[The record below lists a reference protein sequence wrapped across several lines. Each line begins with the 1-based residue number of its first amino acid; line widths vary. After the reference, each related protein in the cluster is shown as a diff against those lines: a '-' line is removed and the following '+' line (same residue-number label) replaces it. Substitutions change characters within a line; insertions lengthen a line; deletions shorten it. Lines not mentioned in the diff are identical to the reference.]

1 MNKSNVCR
9 LCVAI
14 IAILNRAKGT
24 IQMHVRKLPLEAVLH
39 TYRSANWM
47 RVAMVALVAVI
58 GSLLATVGPAA
69 ANQHTAPPMPER
81 TTSQSACVGDALYE
95 YGFIDIDTLDDGRQD
110 AINCLAYYG
119 ITVGKTADTYD
130 PASNVTRSQMALFLY
145 RTAEAAGI
153 DIDAATERTAM
164 FSDIGELG
172 DAWQTAIKALY
183 AHNIM
188 DGRRD
193 SRSGIAGVASS
204 ETFVPHEAISR
215 AEMAH
220 YLRNLVRAAQPDMFK
235 DGKLD
240 SVSSLDHF
248 QDAATGTPSAVNDA
262 IAEAYELGITNGVTE
277 MPRAFNPSGL
287 VTRSQ
292 MALFITRTL
301 AHTTARPVGLTVQQD
316 GATLV
321 VSVRGRDY
329 QPTDEALR
337 VDAFYINADDADD
350 AFERGGGCDTS
361 EVSSDELEGRYPC
374 EIDRRDPRL
383 VDGDA
388 TIDFT
393 DALSSEGI
401 AVWVWVGELGDEYA
415 DAADDD
421 VWEHV
426 FKGGTLPQPEAS
438 ELTVTYEG
446 VDTNDKGEPLT
457 ARSGDIVTV
466 YVQLQGHYERETELE
481 DVHQSVD
488 YTLQLKLERH
498 LKVGDAGYVADGTG
512 TNRRIETLPEA
523 TTLTLDEKGRG
534 QFTLSGPRSFHSPT
548 HDYTETF
555 TLMPKEG
562 NSHPIPESRF
572 TAVKFAPAD
581 MAVPTTVEISG
592 YDPWIEA
599 DDGTAAASERDIT
612 VTVYDQFGQL
622 VKADEEVLLV
632 ATGAFVDDG
641 TATPTGTTFKKET
654 NSRGEVTFTYIR
666 NRAAG
671 IVTLHAGIDGDTD
684 ATPGNDATDDG
695 NDALCVS
702 LSTPKVAA
710 DADYRDVCSDKVMVY
725 FASEVTAAS
734 AASGLTY
741 NILHVDTDRRRGE
754 KIIVQN
760 AADNTANPMFVDY
773 SDVRESQLFTD
784 DYDHDDTLSEQRRA
798 WDAAIEMANK
808 QAAKAEGYCMLTWAT
823 PPRPRWVEIDCPEMM
838 T

>member
-1 MNKSNVCR
+1 
-9 LCVAI
+9 
-14 IAILNRAKGT
+14 
-24 IQMHVRKLPLEAVLH
+24 MHVRKLRLEAVLH

-81 TTSQSACVGDALYE
+81 TTSQSACVGDTLDE
-95 YGFIDIDTLDDGRQD
+95 YGFVDIGTMDDGRRD

-119 ITVGKTADTYD
+119 ITVGRYTYNYRGETRTAYD
-130 PASNVTRSQMALFLY
+130 PESHVTRSQMALFLY
-145 RTAEAAGI
+145 RSAKVAGI

-172 DAWQTAIKALY
+172 DAWQTAIKALH

-240 SVSSLDHF
+240 GVSSLDHF

-401 AVWVWVGELGDEYA
+401 AVWVWVGELGDEYQ
-415 DAADDD
+415 D
-421 VWEHV
+421 
-426 FKGGTLPQPEAS
+426 AS
-438 ELTVTYEG
+438 EADIFEHEFDRSTPPKATQLTVTYTG
-446 VDTNDKGEPLT
+446 VRELRDNMLT
-457 ARSGDIVTV
+457 TAKIGSTVTV
-466 YVQLQGHYERETELE
+466 HVQLQGFYKGETEELF
-481 DVHQSVD
+481 DVPSPAGGVTYDLTQ
-488 YTLQLKLERH
+488 KLYRGEAVVAN
-498 LKVGDAGYVADGTG
+498 LYVAPGVQKLSLEEDGSASFVLLAPSSFYTEG
-512 TNRRIETLPEA
+512 DWTSM
-523 TTLTLDEKGRG
+523 
-534 QFTLSGPRSFHSPT
+534 FTLN
-548 HDYTETF
+548 
-555 TLMPKEG
+555 MPSDSEMPSSQEG
-562 NSHPIPESRF
+562 
-572 TAVKFAPAD
+572 TVKFASASKP
-581 MAVPTTVEISG
+581 MPSTVEISD
-592 YDPWIEA
+592 YDPWFEA
-599 DDGTAAASERDIT
+599 DATDTDTYERDIT
-612 VTVYDQFGQL
+612 VTVYDQFGQP

-632 ATGAFVDDG
+632 ATGADVDNGDS
-641 TATPTGTTFKKET
+641 TADNTMTHKKKT
-654 NSRGEVTFTYIR
+654 NSRGEVAFTYIR

-671 IVTLHAGIDGDTD
+671 IVTLHAGLDGDT
-684 ATPGNDATDDG
+684 TPDTPADDG
-695 NDALCVS
+695 GNNTLGCS
-702 LSTPKVAA
+702 
-710 DADYRDVCSDKVMVY
+710 DADPARDIADERDVCREKDKVMVY
-725 FASEVTAAS
+725 YAS
-734 AASGLTY
+734 AAVTDSGTKPVSGSAPINLETGESY
-741 NILHVDTDRRRGE
+741 RIMHVDTDRRRGE
-754 KIIVQN
+754 KIIVRLRT
-760 AADNTANPMFVDY
+760 DTFSDEGPWFVDY
-773 SDVRESQLFTD
+773 SEAEDGELFTD
-784 DYDHDDTLSEQRRA
+784 QFKRASDTPSQQRRA
-798 WDAAIEMANK
+798 WDAALDEANK
-808 QAAKAEGYCMLTWAT
+808 RAAAGSNHCQLTWNTTGRA
-823 PPRPRWVEIDCPEMM
+823 WEFEIKNCE
-838 T
+838 TTR

>member
-1 MNKSNVCR
+1 MS
-9 LCVAI
+9 
-14 IAILNRAKGT
+14 T
-24 IQMHVRKLPLEAVLH
+24 
-39 TYRSANWM
+39 
-47 RVAMVALVAVI
+47 
-58 GSLLATVGPAA
+58 GSL
-69 ANQHTAPPMPER
+69 
-81 TTSQSACVGDALYE
+81 TS
-95 YGFIDIDTLDDGRQD
+95 TRWMTGRQD

-119 ITVGKTADTYD
+119 ITVGRYTYNYRGETRTAYD
-130 PASNVTRSQMALFLY
+130 PESHVTRSQMALFLY
-145 RTAEAAGI
+145 RSAKVAGI

-498 LKVGDAGYVADGTG
+498 LKVGDAGYVADGT
-512 TNRRIETLPEA
+512 NRRIETLPEA

-562 NSHPIPESRF
+562 SSHPIPESRF
-572 TAVKFAPAD
+572 TAVKFAPAA
-581 MAVPTTVEISG
+581 MAVPTTVEISD
-592 YDPWIEA
+592 YDSWFEA
-599 DDGTAAASERDIT
+599 RATDTRPHEVDIT
-612 VTVYDQFGQL
+612 VSVYDQFGQP
-622 VKADEEVLLV
+622 VKAMKTVIFK
-632 ATGAFVDDG
+632 ATGTDVTVDNESAD
-641 TATPTGTTFKKET
+641 ANTTEHKKMT
-654 NSRGEVTFTYIR
+654 NGRGEVTFTYIR
-666 NRAAG
+666 ANRAAG
-671 IVTLHAGIDGDTD
+671 IVTLDAGFDGDGD
-684 ATPGNDATDDG
+684 PAVSAPADNNLDNGNGVLTCAGTIPAEDE
-695 NDALCVS
+695 
-702 LSTPKVAA
+702 
-710 DADYRDVCSDKVMVY
+710 RDKCSKTVMVY
-725 FASEVTAAS
+725 FASEVTEAS
-734 AASGLTY
+734 AASGLTF

-760 AADNTANPMFVDY
+760 AADNIANPMFVDY